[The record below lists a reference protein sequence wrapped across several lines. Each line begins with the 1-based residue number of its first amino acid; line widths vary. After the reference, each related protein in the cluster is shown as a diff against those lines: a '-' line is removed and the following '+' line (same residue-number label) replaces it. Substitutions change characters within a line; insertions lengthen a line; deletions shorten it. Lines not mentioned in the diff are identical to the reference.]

1 MATPGGVG
9 RKRPLAPALRTRSVW
24 AVEVVI
30 CDHAHMQVLRAAAEQ
45 LFLRGRQGGTE
56 GGVALIICLPAL
68 GATGR
73 AQLAGPQTS
82 DAAAS
87 SSRAPLVLAASA
99 QAGEPSARN
108 ALHPRLQVC
117 MVFET
122 ARRKSSVKR
131 TAQDLL
137 SPMPG
142 GKECV
147 ESSLS
152 PVTFTAI
159 LSRLSSQVATFALP
173 RFKDNIVEYL
183 SGRTIEDLDAPEPM
197 DMTSDLMGPIV
208 TRQRLLLRA
217 GSEKAAHVDAAIAA
231 DDQSDQAD
239 LVPVGEIAA
248 RTFFPHFPDQLEE
261 LLSWGNGDLSA
272 TMAAERASAL
282 LDIIRKQTEELA
294 VAKAENNYL
303 KWQESLRAE
312 VTA

>member
-108 ALHPRLQVC
+108 ALHARLQVC

-131 TAQDLL
+131 TAHNLL
-137 SPMPG
+137 SLMPG

-147 ESSLS
+147 ESSLT

-248 RTFFPHFPDQLEE
+248 RTFSPIF
-261 LLSWGNGDLSA
+261 
-272 TMAAERASAL
+272 
-282 LDIIRKQTEELA
+282 QTSS
-294 VAKAENNYL
+294 K
-303 KWQESLRAE
+303 SC
-312 VTA
+312 

>member
-131 TAQDLL
+131 TAQNLL
-137 SPMPG
+137 SLMPG

-147 ESSLS
+147 ESSLT

-173 RFKDNIVEYL
+173 RFKDNIVVYL